1 MRRLRYLLLLVPF
14 VFTAC
19 SGSTD
24 KRPRVAFVSNNSHDF
39 WTIAEKGTEKAAK
52 DFDVLVDFKM
62 PSPGTAE
69 VQRQIIQDLLN
80 KGVKGLAVSA
90 NDVKNTVGFFKN
102 EVSKRVPLVMQ
113 DNDIPDPTAR
123 RCYIGT
129 NNYLAGRA
137 AGELV
142 TKAAPEGGKI
152 AIFVGQMDA
161 QNAIER
167 RQGVLDYL
175 MNPKGDQKEL
185 GDTTPADA
193 ADLKLGDKYVLVTTK
208 TDEASAEKCQDHARQ
223 LLLQHPDIVCMVG
236 LWAYNPPAMIR
247 AVKKAK
253 RQNAELKTQ
262 IVGFDEDYE
271 TLDGIKSGEVYA
283 TVVQNPY
290 EFGYQSIKI
299 LAGLA
304 RGDESVLK
312 RSDIDA
318 QNRIFI
324 PHRII
329 GKDNVAEFRAEL
341 QKLKG
346 K

>member
-193 ADLKLGDKYVLVTTK
+193 ADLKLGDK
-208 TDEASAEKCQDHARQ
+208 
-223 LLLQHPDIVCMVG
+223 
-236 LWAYNPPAMIR
+236 
-247 AVKKAK
+247 
-253 RQNAELKTQ
+253 
-262 IVGFDEDYE
+262 
-271 TLDGIKSGEVYA
+271 
-283 TVVQNPY
+283 
-290 EFGYQSIKI
+290 
-299 LAGLA
+299 
-304 RGDESVLK
+304 
-312 RSDIDA
+312 
-318 QNRIFI
+318 
-324 PHRII
+324 
-329 GKDNVAEFRAEL
+329 
-341 QKLKG
+341 
-346 K
+346 

>member
-1 MRRLRYLLLLVPF
+1 
-14 VFTAC
+14 
-19 SGSTD
+19 
-24 KRPRVAFVSNNSHDF
+24 
-39 WTIAEKGTEKAAK
+39 
-52 DFDVLVDFKM
+52 
-62 PSPGTAE
+62 
-69 VQRQIIQDLLN
+69 
-80 KGVKGLAVSA
+80 
-90 NDVKNTVGFFKN
+90 
-102 EVSKRVPLVMQ
+102 
-113 DNDIPDPTAR
+113 
-123 RCYIGT
+123 
-129 NNYLAGRA
+129 
-137 AGELV
+137 
-142 TKAAPEGGKI
+142 
-152 AIFVGQMDA
+152 
-161 QNAIER
+161 
-167 RQGVLDYL
+167 
-175 MNPKGDQKEL
+175 
-185 GDTTPADA
+185 
-193 ADLKLGDKYVLVTTK
+193 
-208 TDEASAEKCQDHARQ
+208 
-223 LLLQHPDIVCMVG
+223 LQHPDIVCMVG